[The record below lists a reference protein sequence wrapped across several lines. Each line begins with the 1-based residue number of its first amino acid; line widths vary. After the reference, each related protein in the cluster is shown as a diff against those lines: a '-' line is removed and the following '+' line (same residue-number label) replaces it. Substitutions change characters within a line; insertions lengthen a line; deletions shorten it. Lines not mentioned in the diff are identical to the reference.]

1 VCLNA
6 DVWVAPLD
14 MGVSQGVKI
23 AAVPDPEEEEITYL
37 FFTITR
43 KSGEFQTW
51 HRMNLGFL
59 KDLRKQLLIWRL
71 VTADAKKRLTQE
83 GAALLERET
92 AATGA

>member
-1 VCLNA
+1 M
-6 DVWVAPLD
+6 APLD
-14 MGVSQGVKI
+14 MGVSQAVKI
-23 AAVPDPEEEEITYL
+23 SAIPDPEEGEITYL

-71 VTADAKKRLTQE
+71 VTPDAKKRLTRE
-83 GAALLERET
+83 GTELLERELAQ
-92 AATGA
+92 AAEA